1 MNAKLKTRQ
10 TDKGGKVRSVTFGNV
25 TVDIYSR
32 AKKVNGYDYTIYEVA
47 DFSHGTRRMRSFTKL
62 EKAIAEA
69 ETIATRLSSGEVVA
83 AQIDSREAASYGNA
97 IQILRDAG
105 LENTPLEIAVAHYA
119 QAVKI
124 MGADK
129 VVEAAQDFIRR
140 NPTER
145 PPRSVRQ
152 VADELIDLKTNRQAS
167 ARYIEDLKLRLAK
180 LATKFSVNVDTVTTA
195 DIQQWLD
202 GMDAAPRTV
211 RNFRQTASGLFKF
224 AEARGYIAK
233 GENPVTAT
241 ERIKTKNADAIEI
254 YSPAELARLLAAA
267 PDSFKPVLAIQAF
280 AGLRSAEVMRLD
292 WQNVKLEREHI
303 EITAS
308 NAKTASRRIVPIL
321 PNLAVW
327 LKKAAKKSGKIFP
340 SSRAYFHELQRDI
353 SKRTKTAKLDAVPW
367 KHNALR
373 HSFISY
379 RVADVQ
385 NVAQVA
391 LEAGNSPGMI
401 FGHYRELVTADDAKA
416 WFAIV
421 PAQRATKRTTKPAT
435 IVGLPRRGTT
445 PVQQLN

>member
-1 MNAKLKTRQ
+1 MKTSSKTEKTKAWRVEK
-10 TDKGGKVRSVTFGNV
+10 TGNTTVAIYRRDKFHKASGKTYQVF
-25 TVDIYSR
+25 
-32 AKKVNGYDYTIYEVA
+32 EVA
-47 DFSHGTRRMRSFTKL
+47 DYTAGQRRLQSFSDSA
-62 EKAIAEA
+62 KAIAEA
-69 ETIATRLSSGEVVA
+69 QRIGRLLASGETSA
-83 AQIDSREAASYGNA
+83 AKLGGNEAASYGRA
-97 IQILRDAG
+97 VELLRDAG
-105 LENTPLEIAVAHYA
+105 LETPLELVAARYA
-119 QAVKI
+119 QAVTI
-124 MGADK
+124 LGSDL
-129 VVEAAQDFIRR
+129 VVEAAKFYLQR
-140 NPTER
+140 NPANRETR
-145 PPRSVRQ
+145 TVQQ
-152 VADELIDLKTNRQAS
+152 VADELVALKENRKAS
-167 ARYIEDLKLRLAK
+167 ARYVGDLRARLNTLAK
-180 LATKFSVNVDTVTTA
+180 KFSMNVDMVTTR
-195 DIQQWLD
+195 DLQTWFD
-202 GMDAAPRTV
+202 SMDAAPRTV
-211 RNFRQTASGLFKF
+211 RNFRSHASTLFKF

-233 GENPVTAT
+233 GDNPVTAT

-292 WQNVKLEREHI
+292 WQNVKLERGHI

-321 PNLAVW
+321 PNLAAW
-327 LKKAAKKSGKIFP
+327 LKNAAKKSGKIFP

-353 SKRTKTAKLDAVPW
+353 SKRTKTVKLDALPW

-391 LEAGNSPGMI
+391 LEAGNSPAMI

-416 WFAIV
+416 WFAIAPV
-421 PAQRATKRTTKPAT
+421 QRATKSAT